1 MLWIRSCGGK
11 GGGGSREEEG
21 RKERKRKMND
31 LKYNDVLLSMDH
43 KPG

>member
-1 MLWIRSCGGK
+1 MCCEFVPVVG
-11 GGGGSREEEG
+11 EEVG
-21 RKERKRKMND
+21 RKERKRKRKMDD